1 MEFQPLLDQ
10 VAGKPEQG
18 HEQLMADKTRNIAS
32 SSRPGGNRG
41 NVREGVRRK
50 SHRFLPENTA
60 MIPRVGLRCR
70 RILRLRSEAAAQPTT
85 MTFVRNEF
93 LDKRTAEDV

>member
-32 SSRPGGNRG
+32 SLRAGGNRG
-41 NVREGVRRK
+41 NVSERVRRK

-70 RILRLRSEAAAQPTT
+70 RILPLRSEVAGQAITNPSLA
-85 MTFVRNEF
+85 F
-93 LDKRTAEDV
+93 LDKDTVEDVQR

>member
-18 HEQLMADKTRNIAS
+18 HEQLMADKTRNVAS
-32 SSRPGGNRG
+32 SLRAGGNRG
-41 NVREGVRRK
+41 NVRERVRRK

-60 MIPRVGLRCR
+60 MIPRVGHDVAGYEHCAAKRRQQYNDLRSR
-70 RILRLRSEAAAQPTT
+70 RISGQTYS
-85 MTFVRNEF
+85 
-93 LDKRTAEDV
+93 